1 MSLLLRFP
9 WVPSPRHSML
19 RNVPPTSP
27 QPPAAQI
34 EVQGAWVGLGIRGKG
49 KALTQQ
55 SAAVLQLNSC
65 LSLGSDAGFCH
76 HLCLLG
82 ESVAEPRTTY
92 VVLILSF
99 LGPHSHPPSA
109 VPPGA
114 LCPPG
119 LPNSQHPLLR
129 ALIRLYFP
137 ITVWRPQIQ

>member
-9 WVPSPRHSML
+9 WVPSPRHSIL

-34 EVQGAWVGLGIRGKG
+34 EAQGAWVGLGIRGKG

-55 SAAVLQLNSC
+55 FGSCPPTQLMSFFRVRCRVLSP
-65 LSLGSDAGFCH
+65 SLP
-76 HLCLLG
+76 LG
-82 ESVAEPRTTY
+82 RISSRTTY
-92 VVLILSF
+92 VVLIHSF

-109 VPPGA
+109 VPSGGA

-137 ITVWRPQIQ
+137 NTAWRPQIQ